1 MALGLFGTW
10 LPAHVSGVGWVI
22 TQPPAG
28 ADGQESDYDGLL
40 SGDGFGLLQHGESDL
55 RLTELL
61 ILFLKSAVPV
71 LSDGG
76 LSF

>member
-1 MALGLFGTW
+1 MQRVLTAKNPTMTGCW
-10 LPAHVSGVGWVI
+10 RPRAVVDQW
-22 TQPPAG
+22 
-28 ADGQESDYDGLL
+28 LL